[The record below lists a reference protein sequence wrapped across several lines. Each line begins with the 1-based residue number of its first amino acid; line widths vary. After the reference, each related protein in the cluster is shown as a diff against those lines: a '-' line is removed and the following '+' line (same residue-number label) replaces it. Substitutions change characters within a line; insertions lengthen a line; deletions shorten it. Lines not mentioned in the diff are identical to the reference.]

1 MGQTYLLFESR
12 QCSSSAR
19 STSANIGAEM
29 DAVDVRLPFEEE
41 AFLYGVK
48 SMGKVKVWAAQRD
61 PMLLSQR
68 DSHREKV

>member
-1 MGQTYLLFESR
+1 
-12 QCSSSAR
+12 
-19 STSANIGAEM
+19 M